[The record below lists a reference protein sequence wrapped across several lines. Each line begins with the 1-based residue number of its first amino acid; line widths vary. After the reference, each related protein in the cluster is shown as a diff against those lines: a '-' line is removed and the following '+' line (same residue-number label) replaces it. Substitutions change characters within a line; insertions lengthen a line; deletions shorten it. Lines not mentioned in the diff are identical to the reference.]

1 MKNNVLDHLT
11 NIHSINIPD
20 LLSGERKS
28 KVMENTFAIGH
39 LLWETLY
46 IRRCMTRTFKS
57 KKQKQNRSAN
67 VDLMLGHQL
76 SLRMKNNVTDHLTNI
91 NS

>member
-1 MKNNVLDHLT
+1 MGNPVRPEMHSRTSKSKKRTTGLLMWIRYWDINYRYHMKNNVLDHLT

-39 LLWETLY
+39 L
-46 IRRCMTRTFKS
+46 II
-57 KKQKQNRSAN
+57 Q
-67 VDLMLGHQL
+67 
-76 SLRMKNNVTDHLTNI
+76 
-91 NS
+91 